1 MDMGQQKLHIIS
13 HSFPNAF
20 QPYDGIFVRDHA
32 SAIST
37 QFDVEVLVPTPYAI
51 PFTAKQHKNRAP
63 LCSPDNINADRIRYF
78 SLPSKILPSL
88 IRSSLSKKL
97 TSCLQKKKPH
107 LIHIHFLYSS
117 GLAIPALKNAF
128 NCPLVLTIH
137 GVDFYHTIKKTKLR
151 KLLLESLHS
160 ADAIIAVGPKL
171 REDILAQFPEL
182 DAKLHTIHNYVDT
195 SYFSPV
201 SNDSKQNLKKELGLS
216 SDRFQLLSV
225 ANFRYKK
232 GIDLLVEALSMANE
246 RTEIDLHLIGRRNEE
261 PNFEAAV
268 LSSIK
273 KKGIQNFHIHGPEP
287 RSSIQKWMQA
297 VDGFILPSRNEPFGI
312 SLIEAMACGLPVIST
327 KSGGPEIILSGDHGI
342 LVSKENPKAL
352 SDAIVKMVAKPE
364 VNLKEQLQFTQDN
377 FGMESYIKAHI
388 KLYKNLFV

>member
-1 MDMGQQKLHIIS
+1 MRQKNIQIIS

-32 SAIST
+32 SATST
-37 QFDVEVLVPTPYAI
+37 QFNVEVLVPTPYAI

-63 LCSPDNINADRIRYF
+63 LYSPDNIKTDRVRYF
-78 SLPSKILPSL
+78 SLPSKIFPSL

-97 TSCLQKKKPH
+97 TSYLRKRKPH

-117 GLAIPALKNAF
+117 GLAIPALKNAL
-128 NCPLVLTIH
+128 NCPVVITIH
-137 GVDFYHTIKKTKLR
+137 GVDFYHTVNKPKLR
-151 KLLLESLHS
+151 ELLLESLHS
-160 ADAIIAVGPKL
+160 ADAIIAVGPQL
-171 REDILAQFPEL
+171 RKDILAQFPEL
-182 DAKLHTIHNYVDT
+182 DTKLHTIHNYVDT
-195 SYFSPV
+195 SYFFPV
-201 SNDSKQNLKKELGLS
+201 SIDSKQNLKKELGLS

-261 PNFEAAV
+261 PEFEAAV
-268 LSSIK
+268 LSTIA
-273 KKGIQNFHIHGPEP
+273 KKGIQNFHIHGPKP
-287 RSSIQKWMQA
+287 RGSIQKWMQA

-327 KSGGPEIILSGDHGI
+327 KSGGPEVILSGSHGI

-352 SDAIVKMVAKPE
+352 SDAIVEMAAKPK

-388 KLYKNLFV
+388 ELYKNLFY